1 MKNFGNLK
9 TLWKWCCTKLLSVA
23 IMIAALSA
31 FSCRS
36 TKGTSTIEGADSL
49 RWDKKVSVT
58 LATIPSSLA
67 RMEIP
72 IDSLRK
78 LPEDAVYEK
87 KEGKATVKA
96 SVKDGTLL
104 VSASCDSLQA
114 LVYSQ
119 QEALVRIRDTLEQYE
134 SQKGPDV
141 FTFWMQIKCYLT
153 GALIGFTLTYF
164 ITKIRK

>member
-1 MKNFGNLK
+1 
-9 TLWKWCCTKLLSVA
+9 
-23 IMIAALSA
+23 
-31 FSCRS
+31 
-36 TKGTSTIEGADSL
+36 
-49 RWDKKVSVT
+49 
-58 LATIPSSLA
+58 
-67 RMEIP
+67 MELP

-87 KEGKATVKA
+87 KEGKA

>member
-23 IMIAALSA
+23 IMTAALSA

-96 SVKDGTLL
+96 GVKDGTLL

>member
-72 IDSLRK
+72 IDSL
-78 LPEDAVYEK
+78 
-87 KEGKATVKA
+87 
-96 SVKDGTLL
+96 
-104 VSASCDSLQA
+104 QA

>member
-1 MKNFGNLK
+1 
-9 TLWKWCCTKLLSVA
+9 
-23 IMIAALSA
+23 
-31 FSCRS
+31 
-36 TKGTSTIEGADSL
+36 
-49 RWDKKVSVT
+49 
-58 LATIPSSLA
+58 
-67 RMEIP
+67 MEIP

-164 ITKIRK
+164 ITKIMCVH